1 MNEMID
7 FNNPEFLENPYPYYA
22 KLRQLDRPLWV
33 PQPEEMASASRG
45 MWFFSRYEDAV
56 AVFKHSESIS
66 NNMLKVLPKSDTNP
80 FFTHLLNRD
89 GGDHARL
96 HGLVKQYF
104 SQKYVKSIESHITSV
119 VERLIKSLYEK
130 EDIDLISDFAEK
142 IPFGVIADIIGIPVE
157 DMVQIREWTID
168 ISDGFDTVL
177 IDKNRFEKRETALKN
192 FIDYLTLLTQKE
204 DQIDNTT
211 LLYSLIEA
219 KKEGSLSHDELLG
232 MVGFLLVSGHET
244 TISLIGNGLWLL
256 LSHHDQWDLLCNE
269 PTLVPSAIEE
279 ILRYESPLQ
288 RSSFRMVEKP
298 VEINGVVLNP
308 GEQISILIAA
318 ANRDEKVFSNP
329 DQFDIQRDPNPHL
342 AFGLGVHNCI
352 GRHLARVEARIA
364 FEKMT
369 ESFPEMKLEIR
380 RPTWKQNT
388 LSRGLIELPVTLS

>member
-1 MNEMID
+1 MNAMFD
-7 FNNPEFLENPYPYYA
+7 FSSPEFLENPYPYYA
-22 KLRQLDRPLWV
+22 KLRQLDKPMWI
-33 PQPEEMASASRG
+33 PQPEEMASSSTG
-45 MWFFSRYEDAV
+45 MWFFGRYEDAV

-89 GGDHARL
+89 GADHARL

-104 SQKYVKSIESHITSV
+104 SPKYVKSIESYIATV
-119 VERLIKSLYEK
+119 VEGLIETIKGK
-130 EDIDLISDFAEK
+130 EHIDLISDFAEK

-157 DMVQIREWTID
+157 DMSQIREWTID

-177 IDKNRFEKRETALKN
+177 IDQPRFQKREEALKN
-192 FIDYLTLLTQKE
+192 FIVYLTSLTQKE

-211 LLYSLIEA
+211 LLYSLIHA
-219 KKEGSLSHDELLG
+219 QKEGSLGHDELLG

-256 LSHHDQWDLLCNE
+256 LSHRDQWDLLCND
-269 PTLVPSAIEE
+269 PALISSAIEE

-298 VEINGVVLNP
+298 VEINGVTLNP

-318 ANRDEKVFSNP
+318 ANRDEKVFENP
-329 DQFDIQRDPNPHL
+329 DQFDIERDPNPHL

-364 FEKMT
+364 FEKII
-369 ESFPEMKLEIR
+369 ESFPKMKLEGR
-380 RPTWKQNT
+380 KPKWKRNT
-388 LSRGLIELPVTLS
+388 LLRGLIDLPVTLS